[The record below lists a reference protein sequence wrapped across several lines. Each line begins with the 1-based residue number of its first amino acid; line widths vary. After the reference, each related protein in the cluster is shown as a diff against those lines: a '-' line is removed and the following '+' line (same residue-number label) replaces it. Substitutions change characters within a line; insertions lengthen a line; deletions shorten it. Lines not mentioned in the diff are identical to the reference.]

1 MAPPQGGGM
10 PVQQQA
16 LQGQVQQQLAQQQ
29 VPHQQQQGMP
39 APVVGY
45 PQQMQMPQHPQRRD
59 PSNEYSALFVALIGE
74 PRKFCTAYATAW

>member
-16 LQGQVQQQLAQQQ
+16 LQGQAQQQ
-29 VPHQQQQGMP
+29 QGQQQVVPQQQQQGMP

-74 PRKFCTAYATAW
+74 QQKRSTAYATA

>member
-16 LQGQVQQQLAQQQ
+16 LQGQAQQQ
-29 VPHQQQQGMP
+29 QAQQQVVPHQQQQVMP

-45 PQQMQMPQHPQRRD
+45 PQQMQMAQHPQRRD
-59 PSNEYSALFVALIGE
+59 PSNEYSALFVAFD
-74 PRKFCTAYATAW
+74 R